1 MLLIK
6 TSPGLAQQV
15 LCVQPQNKIMNAR
28 IADNVGI
35 LKLKMLVI
43 VNIKEFPRGIKSD
56 QAISFGTASTDDAG
70 VRPGPGLKPQAPSNK
85 RQASSSKLLKPQAQR
100 LKLQAASSK
109 LLDLAPWKKFQ
120 APLIKG
126 LY

>member
-1 MLLIK
+1 M
-6 TSPGLAQQV
+6 
-15 LCVQPQNKIMNAR
+15 
-28 IADNVGI
+28 
-35 LKLKMLVI
+35 
-43 VNIKEFPRGIKSD
+43 VNIKTEFPRGISD
-56 QAISFGTASTDDAG
+56 QVISLRAHDGERERASWS
-70 VRPGPGLKPQAPSNK
+70 GP
-85 RQASSSKLLKPQAQR
+85 QASSTKLLEPQAASIKPQAQR

>member
-1 MLLIK
+1 
-6 TSPGLAQQV
+6 
-15 LCVQPQNKIMNAR
+15 MNAR

-70 VRPGPGLKPQAPSNK
+70 VRPGPGQQQ
-85 RQASSSKLLKPQAQR
+85 QASSSKQQ
-100 LKLQAASSK
+100 ASSRK
-109 LLDLAPWKKFQ
+109 RLEAVE
-120 APLIKG
+120 
-126 LY
+126 

>member
-1 MLLIK
+1 
-6 TSPGLAQQV
+6 
-15 LCVQPQNKIMNAR
+15 MNAR

-43 VNIKEFPRGIKSD
+43 VSIKEFPRGINSD

-70 VRPGPGLKPQAPSNK
+70 VRPGPGQQLGEVQPCEREATPSSK
-85 RQASSSKLLKPQAQR
+85 QQASSTKLLEPQAASIKPQAQR
-100 LKLQAASSK
+100 FKRQAASGK

>member
-43 VNIKEFPRGIKSD
+43 VNTKEFLREYTD

-70 VRPGPGLKPQAPSNK
+70 VRPGPGQQQ
-85 RQASSSKLLKPQAQR
+85 QASSSKQQ
-100 LKLQAASSK
+100 ASSRK
-109 LLDLAPWKKFQ
+109 RLEAVE
-120 APLIKG
+120 
-126 LY
+126 